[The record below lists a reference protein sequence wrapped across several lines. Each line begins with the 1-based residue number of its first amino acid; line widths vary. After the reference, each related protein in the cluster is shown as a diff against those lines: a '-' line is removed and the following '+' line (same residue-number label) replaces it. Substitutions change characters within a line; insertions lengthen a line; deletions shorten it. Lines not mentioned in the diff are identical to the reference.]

1 MKSIHKKYLTMI
13 GLIWPACLIVFF
25 FIYMLVLV
33 PQSQAKKDVTRR
45 LAEQKD
51 AYDFSLKAAKEET
64 QARLRGQVSDLR
76 GRLND
81 FVVDFG
87 DAANLTFDI
96 SRTANNKGISSFSI
110 KSRDKRDSSNIAD
123 SGSIGVHHL
132 DVSFTAGFNQFA
144 AFLSAL
150 ERHRPVLLVD
160 TFAVIRSEQLEADAQ
175 GPLRGHQAKL
185 NVAVLVKNQS
195 DN

>member
-1 MKSIHKKYLTMI
+1 MKSIHKKYFMMI
-13 GLIWPACLIVFF
+13 GLIWSACLIVFF
-25 FIYMLVLV
+25 FVYMLVLV
-33 PQSQAKKDVTRR
+33 PQCQAKKDVTRR

-51 AYDFSLKAAKEET
+51 AYDFSLKAAREET

-76 GRLND
+76 DRLKD

-96 SRTANNKGISSFSI
+96 SRTANNQGISSFSI
-110 KSRDKRDSSNIAD
+110 KSRGNRETSNIAD
-123 SGSIGVHHL
+123 SDSIRVNRL

-160 TFAVIRSEQLEADAQ
+160 TFAITRSEQLEADAQ

-185 NVAVLVKNQS
+185 NLAVLVKNQS